1 VAAGGAIVRVLV
13 TGGAGFIG
21 SNLVRACLEDGESV
35 RVLDDFS
42 TGCRENLS
50 SVCEEV
56 EIVEGSVV
64 DLAAVR
70 EAVRGCDVIFH
81 LAALPSVPLSVE
93 DPVRT
98 HAVNATG
105 TLHVLEA
112 ARDIGVSRVVYASS
126 CSVYGD
132 TPKPPIS
139 EAGPAQP
146 VSPYALQKRVG
157 ELYLQRFHELYGVPG
172 VALRFFNVYGPDQDP
187 RSPYAAVI
195 PRFVSAVAKGET
207 PVIFGDGAQVR
218 DFVFVRDV
226 SAACR
231 NAAAAPEE
239 ASGQLF
245 NVASGE
251 GVSMLD
257 LLARVCH
264 TLGREDVRAEHGPPR
279 AGDVRESVGDVR
291 LAAERL
297 GWRARTPLDRG
308 LSEVADV
315 LVGKGVR

>member
-1 VAAGGAIVRVLV
+1 VRVLV

-42 TGCRENLS
+42 TGRRENLS
-50 SVCEEV
+50 AIREDV

-70 EAVRGCDVIFH
+70 EAVRGCDVVFH

-112 ARDIGVSRVVYASS
+112 AREIGVDRVVYASS

-132 TPKPPIS
+132 RPKPPIS
-139 EAGPAQP
+139 ESAPAQP

-157 ELYLQRFHELYGVPG
+157 ELYLQRFHELYAVPG
-172 VALRFFNVYGPDQDP
+172 VGLRFFNVYGPDQDP

-207 PVIFGDGAQVR
+207 PVVFGDGAQVR

-226 SAACR
+226 AAACR
-231 NAAAAPEE
+231 TAAAAPEQ

-257 LLARVCH
+257 LLERVCR
-264 TLGREDVRAEHGPPR
+264 TLGREDVHADHGPPR

-291 LAAERL
+291 LTAERL
-297 GWRARTPLDRG
+297 GWRAMTPLDRG
-308 LSEVADV
+308 LSEVSDA
-315 LVGKGVR
+315 LVGKGAR

>member
-1 VAAGGAIVRVLV
+1 VRVLV

-139 EAGPAQP
+139 EAAPAQP

-257 LLARVCH
+257 LLERVCH